1 MKKVAIGL
9 LSLVAALVI
18 GACSSQKE
26 PADQAIKGAET
37 ALAAVRDV
45 AQKYVPD
52 QLKAV
57 DSQMAAAKDSFAK
70 GDYAGVLAS
79 APKMTSAIGDLKN
92 AAAVKKAE
100 AEAALAKAKDEWAAA
115 SADLPK
121 MVEAIQSRVNTLSKS
136 RSLPAGV
143 TKDGLASAK
152 SGLDGLKST
161 LSDATNAATSGDFT
175 AAMAK
180 AEELKAKAAEIMKS
194 IRMRAG

>member
-1 MKKVAIGL
+1 MKKIAIGL
-9 LSLVAALVI
+9 LSLAAAFVI
-18 GACSSQKE
+18 GACSSQKD
-26 PADQAIKGAET
+26 PADQAIKGTET

-45 AQKYVPD
+45 AQKYAPD

-57 DSQMAAAKDSFAK
+57 DSQIAAAKDSFGK

-79 APKMTSAIGDLKN
+79 APKITAAIGDLKS
-92 AAAVKKAE
+92 AAAAKKAE
-100 AEAALAKAKDEWAAA
+100 AEAALAKAKDDWAAA
-115 SADLPK
+115 SAELPK

-152 SGLDGLKST
+152 SGLDGLKSS

-180 AEELKAKAAEIMKS
+180 AGDLNANAAAIMKS
-194 IRMRAG
+194 IGMKAG